1 MKESSRGM
9 VEAEYFLVEEEERNL
24 PSPGPYLNDSCVGPH
39 GALTLL
45 IWKTQM

>member
-24 PSPGPYLNDSCVGPH
+24 PSPD
-39 GALTLL
+39 L
-45 IWKTQM
+45 I